1 VKVLIVESRYH
12 ENVADALADGATSA
26 LEKGGAQFERFSVPG
41 ALEIPPAIALAAATN
56 RFDGYLGLGCVIR
69 PKNNPN
75 GSFHFEMIAAE
86 SAHGLMR
93 LGIEQR
99 LCIGN
104 GIMACENEDE
114 ALRLADFSRG
124 DAGGE
129 AARACVALMQWRARL
144 DLRP

>member
-1 VKVLIVESRYH
+1 MKVLIVEARYH
-12 ENVADALADGATSA
+12 ENVADALMDGATAA
-26 LEKGGAQFERFSVPG
+26 LEKGSAQFERLSVPG
-41 ALEIPPAIALAAATN
+41 ALEIPPAIALAA
-56 RFDGYLGLGCVIR
+56 RRYDGFIGLGCVL
-69 PKNNPN
+69 KS

-104 GIMACENEDE
+104 GILACENEDE
-114 ALRLADFSRG
+114 ALRLADAERG

-129 AARACVALMQWRARL
+129 AARACLALMQWRARL
-144 DLRP
+144 GP

>member
-12 ENVADALADGATSA
+12 ENVADALMDGATSA
-26 LEKGGAQFERFSVPG
+26 LEKGGAQFERFAVPG
-41 ALEIPPAIALAAATN
+41 ALEIPPAIAFAAATH
-56 RFDGYLGLGCVIR
+56 RFDGYLGLGCVIQT
-69 PKNNPN
+69 

-93 LGIEQR
+93 LGIEQK

-104 GIMACENEDE
+104 GILACGNEEE

-129 AARACVALMQWRARL
+129 AARACLALMQWRARL
-144 DLRP
+144 ELRP

>member
-1 VKVLIVESRYH
+1 MKVLIVEARYH
-12 ENVADALADGATSA
+12 QGVADALADGATAA
-26 LEKGGAQFERFSVPG
+26 LEKGGASFERLSVPG
-41 ALEIPPAIALAAATN
+41 ALEIPPAIALAASS
-56 RFDGYLGLGCVIR
+56 RRYDGFLGLGCVLR
-69 PKNNPN
+69 S

-104 GIMACENEDE
+104 GILAAENEDE

-144 DLRP
+144 GLAP

>member
-1 VKVLIVESRYH
+1 MKVLVVESRYH
-12 ENVADALADGATSA
+12 ENVSDALADGATAA
-26 LEKGGAQFERFSVPG
+26 LEKGGATFERLSVPG
-41 ALEIPPAIALAAATN
+41 ALEIPPAIALAAAS
-56 RFDGYLGLGCVIR
+56 RRYDGYLGLGCVL
-69 PKNNPN
+69 KT

-104 GIMACENEDE
+104 GILACENEDE

-129 AARACVALMQWRARL
+129 AARACVALMHWRTRL
-144 DLRP
+144 GLTS

>member
-1 VKVLIVESRYH
+1 MKVLIVEARYH
-12 ENVADALADGATSA
+12 ESVADALSDGATSA
-26 LEKGGAQFERFSVPG
+26 LEKGGALFERLSVPG
-41 ALEIPPAIALAAATN
+41 ALEIPPAIALASATR
-56 RFDGYLGLGCVIR
+56 RFDGYLGLGCVL
-69 PKNNPN
+69 KT

-104 GIMACENEDE
+104 GILACENEDE

-144 DLRP
+144 GLSA

>member
-1 VKVLIVESRYH
+1 MTGVMKVLIVESRYH
-12 ENVADALADGATSA
+12 EDITQALMDGATSA
-26 LEKGGAQFERFSVPG
+26 LEKGGAQFERLAVPG
-41 ALEIPPAIALAAATN
+41 ALEIPPAIALAAATH

-69 PKNNPN
+69 S
-75 GSFHFEMIAAE
+75 GTFHFELIAAE
-86 SAHGLMR
+86 TAHGLMR

-104 GIMACENEDE
+104 GVLACENEEE
-114 ALRLADFSRG
+114 ALKLADFSRG

-144 DLRP
+144 GLRP

>member
-12 ENVADALADGATSA
+12 ENVADALVDGATAA
-26 LEKGGAQFERFSVPG
+26 LEKGGAQFERISVPG
-41 ALEIPPAIALAAATN
+41 ALEIPPAIALAAASH
-56 RFDGYLGLGCVIR
+56 RFDGYIGLGCVIR
-69 PKNNPN
+69 S
-75 GSFHFEMIAAE
+75 GSFHFEIIAAE

-93 LGIEQR
+93 LGIEQK

-104 GIMACENEDE
+104 GILACENEEE
-114 ALRLADFSRG
+114 ALKLADFSRG

-129 AARACVALMQWRARL
+129 AARACVALMQWRVRL

>member
-1 VKVLIVESRYH
+1 MKVLIVESRYH
-12 ENVADALADGATSA
+12 ENVADALVDGATSA
-26 LEKGGAQFERFSVPG
+26 LEKGGTQFERFAVPG
-41 ALEIPPAIALAAATN
+41 ALEIPPAIAMAAGTR
-56 RFDGYLGLGCVIR
+56 RFDGYLGLGCVIQW
-69 PKNNPN
+69 

-93 LGIEQR
+93 LGIEHK

-104 GIMACENEDE
+104 GILACANEDE

-129 AARACVALMQWRARL
+129 AARACLALMQWRARL
-144 DLRP
+144 ELGL

>member
-1 VKVLIVESRYH
+1 MKVLIVEARYH
-12 ENVADALADGATSA
+12 ESVAVALTEGATAA
-26 LEKGGAQFERFSVPG
+26 LEKGGATFERLSVPG
-41 ALEIPPAIALAAATN
+41 ALEIPPAIALAAVT
-56 RFDGYLGLGCVIR
+56 RRYDGYLGLGCVL
-69 PKNNPN
+69 KT

-99 LCIGN
+99 LCLGN
-104 GIMACENEDE
+104 GILACENEDE

-144 DLRP
+144 GLSA

>member
-1 VKVLIVESRYH
+1 MKVLIVESRYH
-12 ENVADALADGATSA
+12 EAVSDALADGATAA
-26 LEKGGAQFERFSVPG
+26 LEKGGATFERLSVPG
-41 ALEIPPAIALAAATN
+41 ALEIPPAIAFAAITD
-56 RFDGYLGLGCVIR
+56 RYHGYLGLGCVL
-69 PKNNPN
+69 KT

-104 GIMACENEDE
+104 GILACDNEDE

-129 AARACVALMQWRARL
+129 AARACLILMQWRARL
-144 DLRP
+144 GLAP

>member
-1 VKVLIVESRYH
+1 MKVLIVEARYH
-12 ENVADALADGATSA
+12 ESVADALADGATAA
-26 LEKGGAQFERFSVPG
+26 LEKGGASFERLSVPG
-41 ALEIPPAIALAAATN
+41 ALEIPPAIALAA
-56 RFDGYLGLGCVIR
+56 RRYDGFIGLGCVL
-69 PKNNPN
+69 KT

-93 LGIEQR
+93 LGIEHL

-104 GIMACENEDE
+104 GILACENEEE

-144 DLRP
+144 GLGA

>member
-1 VKVLIVESRYH
+1 M
-12 ENVADALADGATSA
+12 
-26 LEKGGAQFERFSVPG
+26 
-41 ALEIPPAIALAAATN
+41 
-56 RFDGYLGLGCVIR
+56 IR
-69 PKNNPN
+69 S
-75 GSFHFEMIAAE
+75 GTFHFEMIGAE

-104 GIMACENEDE
+104 GILACENEDE

-144 DLRP
+144 ELRL

>member
-1 VKVLIVESRYH
+1 MRVLVVESRYH
-12 ENVADALADGATSA
+12 EAIADALADGATSA
-26 LEKGGAQFERFSVPG
+26 LEKGGASFERLSVPG
-41 ALEIPPAIALAAATN
+41 AFEIPPAIALAAAS
-56 RFDGYLGLGCVIR
+56 RRYDGYLALGCVL
-69 PKNNPN
+69 KT

-93 LGIEQR
+93 LGIEHR

-104 GIMACENEDE
+104 GILACENEDE
-114 ALRLADFSRG
+114 ALRRADFSGG

-144 DLRP
+144 GLGT

>member
-1 VKVLIVESRYH
+1 MKVLIVEARYH
-12 ENVADALADGATSA
+12 ESVAVALTEGATAA
-26 LEKGGAQFERFSVPG
+26 LEKGGATFERLSVPG
-41 ALEIPPAIALAAATN
+41 ALEIPPAIALAAVT
-56 RFDGYLGLGCVIR
+56 RRYDGYLGLGCVL
-69 PKNNPN
+69 KT

-104 GIMACENEDE
+104 GILACESEDE
-114 ALRLADFSRG
+114 AMRLADFSRG

-129 AARACVALMQWRARL
+129 AARACVTLMQWRARL
-144 DLRP
+144 GLSA

>member
-1 VKVLIVESRYH
+1 MKVLIVEARYH
-12 ENVADALADGATSA
+12 ESVAEVLVDGATAA
-26 LEKGGAQFERFSVPG
+26 LEKGGAQFERLSVPG
-41 ALEIPPAIALAAATN
+41 ALEIPPAIALAAATH

-69 PKNNPN
+69 S
-75 GSFHFEMIAAE
+75 GTFHFEMIAAE

-104 GIMACENEDE
+104 GILACENEEE
-114 ALRLADFSRG
+114 ALGLADFSSG

-129 AARACVALMQWRARL
+129 AARACLALMQWRARL
-144 DLRP
+144 GLQS

>member
-1 VKVLIVESRYH
+1 MKVLIIESRYH
-12 ENVADALADGATSA
+12 ENVADALVDGATSA
-26 LEKGGAQFERFSVPG
+26 LEKGGAQFERVSVPG
-41 ALEIPPAIALAAATN
+41 ALEIPPAIAMAAASH
-56 RFDGYLGLGCVIR
+56 RYDGYLGLGCVIR
-69 PKNNPN
+69 S

-93 LGIEQR
+93 LGIEQK

-104 GIMACENEDE
+104 GILACENEEE

-144 DLRP
+144 ELRL

>member
-1 VKVLIVESRYH
+1 MRVLVVESRYH
-12 ENVADALADGATSA
+12 EIVADALTDGATAA
-26 LEKGGAQFERFSVPG
+26 LEKGGATFERLSVPG
-41 ALEIPPAIALAAATN
+41 ALEIPPAIALAAAA
-56 RFDGYLGLGCVIR
+56 RRYDGYLGLGCVL
-69 PKNNPN
+69 KT

-93 LGIEQR
+93 LGIEHR

-104 GIMACENEDE
+104 GILACENEDE

-129 AARACVALMQWRARL
+129 AARACVALMQWRSRL
-144 DLRP
+144 GLGS